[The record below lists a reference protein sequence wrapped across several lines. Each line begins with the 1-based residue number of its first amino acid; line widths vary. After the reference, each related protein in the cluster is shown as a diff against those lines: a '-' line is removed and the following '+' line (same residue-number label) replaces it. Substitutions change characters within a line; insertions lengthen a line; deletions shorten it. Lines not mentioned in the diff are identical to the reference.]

1 MYAAGLTLKLEN
13 VDKFIKRFEEVVSA
27 TIDENLLTPE
37 IVVDDEIQLKDITP
51 SFYNIL
57 KQFAPFGP
65 GNMKPVFVTRNL
77 TDTGY
82 SRVVGND
89 HLKISLKD
97 KDNYSGNGIAFGM
110 AHFEE
115 LVRDEPVDIVYTI
128 EENEWRNVVRI
139 DLMIKDIKPSN
150 A

>member
-1 MYAAGLTLKLEN
+1 
-13 VDKFIKRFEEVVSA
+13 
-27 TIDENLLTPE
+27 
-37 IVVDDEIQLKDITP
+37 
-51 SFYNIL
+51 
-57 KQFAPFGP
+57 
-65 GNMKPVFVTRNL
+65 
-77 TDTGY
+77 
-82 SRVVGND
+82 
-89 HLKISLKD
+89 
-97 KDNYSGNGIAFGM
+97 M

>member
-1 MYAAGLTLKLEN
+1 
-13 VDKFIKRFEEVVSA
+13 
-27 TIDENLLTPE
+27 
-37 IVVDDEIQLKDITP
+37 
-51 SFYNIL
+51 
-57 KQFAPFGP
+57 
-65 GNMKPVFVTRNL
+65 
-77 TDTGY
+77 
-82 SRVVGND
+82 VVGHD